1 MASNSTG
8 GGTSDATAVGVLAE
22 TLLVTF
28 FVILLGFLAAITGF
42 FPKGSGVR
50 FYPQP
55 ANWNP
60 NPSHAQHR

>member
-42 FPKGSGVR
+42 IPKGAGVR
-50 FYPQP
+50 LLHPP
-55 ANWNP
+55 AT
-60 NPSHAQHR
+60 SHAQHR